1 MFLHF
6 LKITQSQKRGNVEVT
21 PCKNCRALEF
31 ISDGI
36 RKGNIMNIKLYE
48 PKFNCALEN
57 SIVVIEGKPFC
68 KIECKDKTTRVIK

>member
-1 MFLHF
+1 M
-6 LKITQSQKRGNVEVT
+6 T

-36 RKGNIMNIKLYE
+36 RRGNIMDFKITE
-48 PKFNCALEN
+48 PKFNCVFGN

-68 KIECKDKTTRVIK
+68 KIECKDKTTRIKK